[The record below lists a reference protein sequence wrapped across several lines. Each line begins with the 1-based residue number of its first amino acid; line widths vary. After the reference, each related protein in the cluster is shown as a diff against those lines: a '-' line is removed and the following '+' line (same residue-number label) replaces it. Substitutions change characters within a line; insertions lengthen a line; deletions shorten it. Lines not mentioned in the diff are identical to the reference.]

1 MRQTGIRELMS
12 LVRPDGD
19 GSPPNRGIIAT
30 AMLNGTRPLV
40 LALTAMTTLAA
51 ACAPAGSRATIR
63 EETRVIRTYPF
74 GDPDPVP
81 ILARSRNAA
90 IYPYFRFDGFSSEGR
105 DQEWKVVRL
114 ENDYLIVDVLPEVG
128 GKVLGAIEK
137 STGRDFLYWNDV
149 LKFRDVA
156 MRGPWTSG
164 GIEFNFGLIGH
175 TPATATPVDY
185 ALRHNPD
192 GSVSCIVGT
201 LDAASGTQWRVEIR
215 LPKDA
220 ALFETR
226 STWYNP
232 TPLTQPYYQWMN
244 AAVDAREDLQ
254 FFYPGQHYI
263 GHGGDAHPW
272 PVNENGVDLS
282 RYRNHH
288 FGGHKSLHVLGSPA
302 PYSGGYWHDLGF
314 GFGHWA
320 RYDDMPGRKIWI
332 WSLARSGAIW
342 EDLLTDTNG
351 QYVEVQSGRQ
361 FSQANASS
369 GGNTPFTQAAFAPYA
384 VDQWTEAWFPIKG
397 IGGLVA
403 ANAHAALNVVRT
415 GDRVR
420 VAVNALR
427 PLRTSVSVT
436 ANGATLVNEPL
447 RLDPMQVF
455 ERDFAVPDAEHG
467 LRVLIGGDL
476 LWEEARPDGGGFAR
490 PIAAG
495 AEKSSATAGRACQLG
510 REQELLRAYDR
521 ALEFY
526 LECVKQDPV
535 QTGAMSRMAELYYR
549 RLEYD
554 EALAWARRALAL
566 DTYDASA
573 NFILGLTLKTTG
585 QTTAAQE
592 ALGWAARSPQ
602 YRAAAYTLMAEI
614 EMARRRF
621 GDAAEYAGRALDANG
636 ANLPA
641 LGARAMAARQ
651 LGRSADAAAA
661 QREMLE
667 IDPLSHLARSEAWL
681 ADPSGARREHL
692 TSAIRAELPHEAYL
706 ELATTYVRAG
716 LGDDAVRILRLAPP
730 HPIVH
735 YWLAYLQKDTR
746 AGDSQA
752 ALDQAVQGSPRLVF
766 PSRADTLR
774 VLEWALSKRRDW
786 KTMYYAGLIYWS
798 RGRIDEAAALFAE
811 CAGAPDYAPFYL
823 ARAEL
828 ARRAGHEPS
837 LADYQR
843 AHELAPDDWRTWLA
857 LARARASQPAG
868 ASAAL
873 EIAKAG
879 AGRFPANFVM
889 GLEFARH
896 LIDARA
902 YEDAL
907 AVLDRVAVLPY
918 ENASEGRVLYE
929 RAHLMLAG
937 ARIRERR
944 YDEALAHLA
953 KSREWPE
960 RLGVGRPY
968 SPDERLQTIMEAHV
982 GRKLGRD
989 VEPPARADMDRLA
1002 ADLKRTN
1009 SWKQE
1014 LLGVLR

>member
-1 MRQTGIRELMS
+1 MTRWT
-12 LVRPDGD
+12 
-19 GSPPNRGIIAT
+19 T
-30 AMLNGTRPLV
+30 ACALAV
-40 LALTAMTTLAA
+40 LALPAGCT
-51 ACAPAGSRATIR
+51 PAGSRATIR

-81 ILARSRNAA
+81 ILARSRNTA

-105 DQEWKVVRL
+105 DQAWKVVRL
-114 ENDYLIVDVLPEVG
+114 ENDYLIVDVLPDVG

-185 ALRHNPD
+185 ALRHNSD

-201 LDAASGTQWRVEIR
+201 MDAASGTQWRVEIR

-220 ALFETR
+220 AVFETR

-254 FFYPGQHYI
+254 FFYPGQYYI

-282 RYRNHH
+282 RYKNHH

-302 PYSGGYWHDLGF
+302 EFSGGYWHDLGF

-342 EDLLTDTNG
+342 EDLLTDRNG

-361 FSQANASS
+361 FSQAQASS
-369 GGNTPFTQAAFAPYA
+369 GANTPFTQAAFAPYA
-384 VDQWTEAWFPIKG
+384 ADQWTEAWFPIKG

-403 ANAHAALNVVRT
+403 ANADAALNTVRT
-415 GDRVR
+415 GDKVR
-420 VAVNALR
+420 LALNALR
-427 PLRTSVSVT
+427 PLRTGLVVT
-436 ANGATLVNEPL
+436 VNGTTLLDERL

-455 ERDFAVPDAEHG
+455 ERDLDVPDTEHG
-467 LRVLIGGDL
+467 VRVMLGGEL
-476 LWEEARPDGGGFAR
+476 LWEEARPAGEGFAR
-490 PIAAG
+490 PVEAS
-495 AEKSSATAGRACQLG
+495 AEKSSETAGRACQLG
-510 REQELLRAYDR
+510 RQQELLRGYDR
-521 ALEFY
+521 ALELY
-526 LECVKQDPV
+526 LECVKHDPA
-535 QTGAMSRMAELYYR
+535 QGTAMSRIAELYFR

-554 EALAWARRALAL
+554 QALAWARRALAL
-566 DTYDASA
+566 DTYDPAA
-573 NFILGLTLKTTG
+573 NFLMGLTLKTLG
-585 QTTAAQE
+585 QATAALE
-592 ALGWAARSPQ
+592 ALGWAARASE
-602 YRAAAYTLMAEI
+602 YRSAAWTVMAEI
-614 EMARRRF
+614 HLANRRF
-621 GDAAEYAGRALDANG
+621 EDAAEYASRALDANR

-641 LGARAMAARQ
+641 LGVRSMAARQ
-651 LGRSADAAAA
+651 LGRSAEAAAA
-661 QREMLE
+661 EREMLR
-667 IDPLSHLARSEAWL
+667 IDPLSHLARAEAWL
-681 ADPSGARREHL
+681 VDSSGARREQF
-692 TSAIRAELPHEAYL
+692 TSAIRAELPHESYL

-716 LGDDAVRILRLAPP
+716 LGDDAVRILGLAPA
-730 HPIVH
+730 HPIIH
-735 YWLAYLQKDTR
+735 YWLAYLQKDSS
-746 AGDSQA
+746 AAASQA
-752 ALDQAVQGSPRLVF
+752 ALDLALQGSPRLVF
-766 PSRADTLR
+766 PSGAETLR
-774 VLEWALSKRRDW
+774 VLEWALSRRRDW
-786 KTMYYAGLIYWS
+786 KTMYYAGLIHWS
-798 RGRIDEAAALFAE
+798 RGRISEAVALFAE
-811 CAGAPDYAPFYL
+811 CAASPDYGPFYL

-828 ARRAGHEPS
+828 ARRAGQEPAM
-837 LADYQR
+837 ADYQR

-857 LARARASQPAG
+857 LARARGSQPA
-868 ASAAL
+868 AAL
-873 EIAKAG
+873 GIAKA
-879 AGRFPANFVM
+879 AFERFPANFVM
-889 GLEFARH
+889 GMEYARH

-907 AVLDRVAVLPY
+907 AVLDRLVVLPY

-937 ARIRERR
+937 ARIRDRQ

-968 SPDERLQTIMEAHV
+968 TPDERLQTVMEAYAA
-982 GRKLGRD
+982 RKLGRD
-989 VEPPARADMDRLA
+989 VPPPERSDVDRLA

-1014 LLGVLR
+1014 LLAAVRN